1 MVESGLI
8 FWRIPFRAAGPRPV
22 GEVTGALGAHLA
34 QTRFGVGERMVGR
47 LEGQRLRVWRKSFAS
62 FAGDVVEF
70 DGTVREEKGET
81 VIEGAMQYKFSAKVQ
96 FVGLLIL
103 GGILAL
109 AGMLRYFANGEA
121 ELRAFGLGALIFV
134 GSWVWVYSSSQTK
147 GDQIRYLEG
156 RLKGFVDV

>member
-22 GEVTGALGAHLA
+22 GEVTGALGAQLA

-47 LEGQRLRVWRKSFAS
+47 LEDQHLRVWRKSFAS

-70 DGTVREEKGET
+70 DGTVRAEKGET
-81 VIEGAMQYKFSAKVQ
+81 VIEGTMQYKLSAKVQ

-109 AGMLRYFANGEA
+109 AGAFRYFASGEA

-134 GSWVWVYSSSQTK
+134 SSWVWVYSSSQTK
-147 GDQIRYLEG
+147 GDQIRYLES
-156 RLKGFVDV
+156 RLTGFVDL